1 MRNLVGYFNFRQPHH
16 ETVRMEKKPDLKS
29 LEEAATGMDL
39 ATAEGYSVSQVYRR
53 FKAQSGASPM
63 AVRRK
68 LLLERAA
75 WALQRTSQS
84 VGEIAMD
91 ARFETPD
98 GFTRAFRSAYGIG
111 PRDWKRLG
119 AEDYRIGGP
128 GGIHFHPSDG
138 INSPANKEKPMQ
150 LFEQMMDDHRAETH
164 RLIDLAYAA
173 TGREKPVANLD
184 PFPWCGTDLS
194 VQDLIERC
202 ALYGEPW
209 LHALKQIKFGEKP
222 VSAEEFHRRL
232 DQNHEAILALFKEVE
247 ADGAWDLTF
256 VDADCTPPEVFSY
269 GFVLKHLLALN
280 AHQRISLA
288 IQLRALGIDAGI
300 GDQPARA

>member
-1 MRNLVGYFNFRQPHH
+1 
-16 ETVRMEKKPDLKS
+16 MEKQPDLKS
-29 LEEAATGMDL
+29 LEEAATGHDL
-39 ATAEGYSVSQVYRR
+39 AAAEGYSVSQVYRR
-53 FKAQSGASPM
+53 FKAQSGATPM
-63 AVRRK
+63 AIRRK

-75 WALQRTSQS
+75 WSLQKTKQP

-91 ARFETPD
+91 ARYETPD
-98 GFTRAFRSAYGIG
+98 GFARAFRSAYGVG
-111 PRDWKRLG
+111 PREWRRLG

-128 GGIHFHPSDG
+128 VGVHFYPGSQE
-138 INSPANKEKPMQ
+138 SLANKEKPMQ

-164 RLIDLAYAA
+164 RLIDLAFTAPN
-173 TGREKPVANLD
+173 RDRPISNLD
-184 PFPWCGTDLS
+184 PFPWCGADLS

-209 LHALKQIKFGEKP
+209 LHALKQIKFGEP
-222 VSAEEFHRRL
+222 PNSAEEFHRRL
-232 DQNHEAILALFKEVE
+232 DQNHEAILSLYNEVE

-288 IQLRALGIDAGI
+288 IQLRALGIEAGI
-300 GDQPARA
+300 GDQPARS